1 MHRSIGNADLLRGA
15 RCPHSPNAD
24 REPSSR
30 LMPQPVI
37 GLPSALGECR
47 LRAFT
52 LVELLVVIAIV
63 GILITLL
70 LPAVQQAREAS
81 RRISCTNNLKQLALA
96 TQSYTD
102 VYKVLPP
109 SGLVEKK
116 ELTTSKG
123 LTYPVF
129 DQLSGKMFSWV
140 VVLLPFIEETNLY
153 DQFDMTVSVLEQPNE
168 PQRHAVQTLLC
179 PSDGGQVR
187 MYMDEEFT
195 QGKWFAKGNYAAF
208 TSPFHTDLQLLF
220 PGALIAKGQKLS
232 KVIDG
237 TSKTVVF
244 SEVRTRDD
252 PWDERGVW
260 ALPWNA
266 ATLLAPDMHH
276 DQVEGYG
283 GFSPLLKQ
291 YILEQTQLPNTIGPN
306 RDILMRCNEETL
318 ADAQLDGMPCEKW
331 KWPLGLAG
339 YISAAPR
346 SMHFGGVNMA
356 LLDGHVGFLSDN
368 VDPVALAYL
377 VDIRDG
383 QVNTNVEQ

>member
-1 MHRSIGNADLLRGA
+1 
-15 RCPHSPNAD
+15 
-24 REPSSR
+24 
-30 LMPQPVI
+30 V
-37 GLPSALGECR
+37 CR

-96 TQSYTD
+96 TQSYHD
-102 VYKVLPP
+102 VYKLLPP
-109 SGLVEKK
+109 SGVVEKK
-116 ELTTSKG
+116 ELTYGTLK
-123 LTYPVF
+123 YPVF
-129 DQLSGKMFSWV
+129 DQLSGKMFSWAV
-140 VVLLPFIEETNLY
+140 TLLPFLEENNLY
-153 DQFDMTVSVLEQPNE
+153 DQFDMSVSVLEQPNE
-168 PQRHAVQTLLC
+168 PQRHAVSTLLC
-179 PSDGGQVR
+179 PSGGGQTR

-220 PGALIAKGQKLS
+220 PGALIATGQKLS

-252 PWDERGVW
+252 QWDERGAW

-276 DQVEGYG
+276 DRVAGGGYG
-283 GFSPLLKQ
+283 GFSPQ
-291 YILEQTQLPNTIGPN
+291 AVEFILRQTQLPNTLGPN
-306 RDILMRCNEETL
+306 RDILLRCDERTL

-346 SMHFGGVNMA
+346 SMHFGGVNTAM
-356 LLDGHVGFLSDN
+356 LDGHVGFLSDN
-368 VDPVALAYL
+368 VDPIALAYL
-377 VDIRDG
+377 VDIRDA
-383 QVNTNVEQ
+383 QVNSNVEQ